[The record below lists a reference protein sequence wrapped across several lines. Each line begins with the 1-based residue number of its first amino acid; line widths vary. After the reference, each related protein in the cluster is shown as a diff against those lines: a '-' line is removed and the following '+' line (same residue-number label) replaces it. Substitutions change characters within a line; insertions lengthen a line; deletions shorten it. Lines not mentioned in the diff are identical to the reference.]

1 VRLCSILTAMSDPS
15 PRSEQEALKVL
26 GATGAEKQRRGNLAA
41 GTETPPQI
49 SATVDAEKTPQTD
62 ALADAKTP
70 PHTAPLPETE
80 MLPQTAAN
88 ASDGKPVGPPQ
99 AAQASSSIQSVWRRS
114 WRKIVRVAGFLAA
127 AGLLSVPVTVL
138 IDWLKQDAPT
148 LVTELSCEVADA
160 PSDGQAA
167 TIERVPPLDPTQ
179 PITVSVGERLICGVD
194 QEGGEFI
201 VWRGGGN
208 GFTMR
213 SGPIRPTQE
222 VGWLERAR
230 LIIQPPAKPQTT
242 ACVSDESPA
251 AGGRQLPTCRHAISY
266 SAPGL
271 HALTVRV
278 SKRGSP
284 YVEELSLPIRAVE
297 SQTVLRLQ
305 SIEIVP
311 PAGSRNATR
320 AGSFSETL
328 NAPGGLLAPSRVEV
342 RRIPVVQA
350 AAGETIVTSTARLS
364 VHSSNGASASIEET
378 PTTVF
383 VVLNLRSGPG
393 FDKRRAWIAGE
404 VTAMV
409 RSQVNLA
416 PIIVGRTILRVPGR
430 RQVYD
435 QPVTE
440 GSELRVKFEDGQTE
454 VLQLGAWSSGSRV
467 RFVRT
472 EGGLAVDVK

>member
-1 VRLCSILTAMSDPS
+1 
-15 PRSEQEALKVL
+15 
-26 GATGAEKQRRGNLAA
+26 
-41 GTETPPQI
+41 
-49 SATVDAEKTPQTD
+49 
-62 ALADAKTP
+62 
-70 PHTAPLPETE
+70 
-80 MLPQTAAN
+80 
-88 ASDGKPVGPPQ
+88 
-99 AAQASSSIQSVWRRS
+99 
-114 WRKIVRVAGFLAA
+114 
-127 AGLLSVPVTVL
+127 LL
-138 IDWLKQDAPT
+138 
-148 LVTELSCEVADA
+148 
-160 PSDGQAA
+160 
-167 TIERVPPLDPTQ
+167 
-179 PITVSVGERLICGVD
+179 
-194 QEGGEFI
+194 
-201 VWRGGGN
+201 
-208 GFTMR
+208 
-213 SGPIRPTQE
+213 
-222 VGWLERAR
+222 
-230 LIIQPPAKPQTT
+230 
-242 ACVSDESPA
+242 
-251 AGGRQLPTCRHAISY
+251 
-266 SAPGL
+266 
-271 HALTVRV
+271 
-278 SKRGSP
+278 
-284 YVEELSLPIRAVE
+284 
-297 SQTVLRLQ
+297 

>member
-1 VRLCSILTAMSDPS
+1 MSDPS

-194 QEGGEFI
+194 QEGGELLF
-201 VWRGGGN
+201 GG
-208 GFTMR
+208 
-213 SGPIRPTQE
+213 
-222 VGWLERAR
+222 VA
-230 LIIQPPAKPQTT
+230 AT
-242 ACVSDESPA
+242 ASRCD
-251 AGGRQLPTCRHAISY
+251 
-266 SAPGL
+266 
-271 HALTVRV
+271 RV
-278 SKRGSP
+278 
-284 YVEELSLPIRAVE
+284 
-297 SQTVLRLQ
+297 Q
-305 SIEIVP
+305 SVP
-311 PAGSRNATR
+311 PRR
-320 AGSFSETL
+320 L
-328 NAPGGLLAPSRVEV
+328 GGWNER
-342 RRIPVVQA
+342 
-350 AAGETIVTSTARLS
+350 G
-364 VHSSNGASASIEET
+364 
-378 PTTVF
+378 
-383 VVLNLRSGPG
+383 
-393 FDKRRAWIAGE
+393 
-404 VTAMV
+404 
-409 RSQVNLA
+409 
-416 PIIVGRTILRVPGR
+416 
-430 RQVYD
+430 
-435 QPVTE
+435 
-440 GSELRVKFEDGQTE
+440 
-454 VLQLGAWSSGSRV
+454 
-467 RFVRT
+467 
-472 EGGLAVDVK
+472 